1 MNILKKERRLYRFE
15 RFIGKGGSSIFVSLL
30 LIFIVCFLIMITV
43 RWLLLL
49 FVPGWDAFESYA
61 DHVWGTYLQMTD
73 PGNMNYDSKSSS
85 IIKISTI
92 ISGFIGVVIFSTFIA
107 FLTASIQKT
116 IYEFRKGITKVIEE
130 NHTLILGWNERVLD
144 ILSELILANE
154 SQKKACIVILADF
167 DKEAMDD
174 RIYKNI
180 PSAKSTYIA
189 TRKGNAA
196 SLNQLQRVSAEK
208 AKSVIILAQCADNAS
223 PEELDASDNYAMKV
237 IMALIAAQ
245 GGKNKI
251 PIIAEIFS
259 QEKRN
264 LISFLKDDKIISVD
278 SWQMLGKLLFQTS
291 LTSGLERV
299 FYEILSFAG
308 SELYFFKAPWG
319 KNIRFYDLAYHFI
332 DGVPMGI
339 QRQGQKLILGPKED
353 FVLQANDEILILA
366 QDDSTIHFH
375 EKALYHPRQLPA
387 KTERL
392 TRKPRRTLILGWH
405 HIGVTY
411 IRSAA
416 SYLMAGSS
424 FDIMLRDTAYKS
436 MQQIRELQYEY
447 PQLNIKITEQ
457 DPLCYDFLKAIQP
470 FDYDQVLILSQKESE
485 LSPEK
490 IDAETL
496 MILLMMRKILSE
508 DPLLKPH
515 TTIITQVLNS
525 ENQELLAQTEADD
538 FIASNKLITMML
550 AQMSE
555 QPRMKKLYDDIFQSE
570 GSEIYVKPAKLYF
583 DEEQLDVTFADLIAL
598 AQKRKEIC
606 LGIRID
612 ALAFSPS
619 MNFGVRLNLPK
630 DKKFTITQKDY
641 LVVLAEDE
649 L

>member
-1 MNILKKERRLYRFE
+1 MKALRKERRLYRFE
-15 RFIGKGGSSIFVSLL
+15 RFIGKGGSSIFASLL
-30 LIFIVCFLIMITV
+30 LIFIICFLVMITV

-73 PGNMNYDSKSSS
+73 PGNMNYDNKTSAIVKV
-85 IIKISTI
+85 STI

-144 ILSELILANE
+144 IISELILANE
-154 SQKKACIVILADF
+154 SQQKACIVILADF

-180 PSAKSTYIA
+180 PNAKTTYIA

-223 PEELDASDNYAMKV
+223 PEELEASDNYAMKV

-251 PIIAEIFS
+251 PVIAEIFS

-308 SELYFFKAPWG
+308 SELYFYKAAWS
-319 KNIRFYDLAYHFI
+319 KNIRFYDLAYHFT

-339 QRQGQKLILGPKED
+339 QRKGERLILRPKED
-353 FVLQANDEILILA
+353 YLLQADDEILILA
-366 QDDSTIHFH
+366 HDDSSIHYQQQ
-375 EKALYHPRQLPA
+375 ALYQPRSLSLRA
-387 KTERL
+387 ERL
-392 TRKPRRTLILGWH
+392 TRHPRRTLILGWH
-405 HIGVTY
+405 HIGITY

-416 SYLMAGSS
+416 SYLMEGSS
-424 FDIMLRDTAYKS
+424 FDVMLRDTAYKS
-436 MQQIRELQYEY
+436 MQQIREMQHEY

-457 DPLCYDFLKAIQP
+457 DPLCYDFLNAIQP
-470 FDYDQVLILSQKESE
+470 FTYDQVLILSQKESE
-485 LSPEK
+485 ISPEK

-508 DPLLKPH
+508 GQLNNTR

-583 DEEQLDVTFADLIAL
+583 DEEQLEVTFADLIAL

-606 LGIRID
+606 LGIRIGS
-612 ALAFSPS
+612 LAFSPS
-619 MNFGVRLNLPK
+619 MNFGIRLNLPK
-630 DKKFTITQKDY
+630 DRKFTITHKDY